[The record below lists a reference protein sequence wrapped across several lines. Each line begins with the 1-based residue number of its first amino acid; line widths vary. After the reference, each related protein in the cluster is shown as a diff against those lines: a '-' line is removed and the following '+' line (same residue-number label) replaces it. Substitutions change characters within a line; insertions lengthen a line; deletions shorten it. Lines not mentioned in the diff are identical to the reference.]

1 MDPLTAYLINPLI
14 TRQAFWK
21 DSQHTLWHLLLA
33 GEGSGGVAA
42 DGEARGQEIPV
53 CFPLTKMSKAAAEEM
68 SVAGDPSKLRIL
80 RSYRRVNG
88 RSTVPAF
95 L

>member
-1 MDPLTAYLINPLI
+1 MGPFTEYLINPLI
-14 TRQAFWK
+14 TCQAFWK
-21 DSQHTLWHLLLA
+21 DSQHTLWHFLLA
-33 GEGSGGVAA
+33 GEGSEGVAA

-53 CFPLTKMSKAAAEEM
+53 CFPLTKMSKTAAEEM

-80 RSYRRVNG
+80 RSYQRVNG
-88 RSTVPAF
+88 RSTVPVF